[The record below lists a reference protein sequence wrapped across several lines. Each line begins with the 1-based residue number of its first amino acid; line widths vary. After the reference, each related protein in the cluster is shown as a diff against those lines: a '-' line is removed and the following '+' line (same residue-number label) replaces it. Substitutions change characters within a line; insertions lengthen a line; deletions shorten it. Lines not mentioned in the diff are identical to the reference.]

1 MASLSLPA
9 AKRELRRHVRQLL
22 SALSISSATSQTLNA
37 ARALFSL
44 PEYQA
49 ARRVSIYLSMP
60 AGEISTAGIVHDA
73 LSNGKKVYVPYT
85 YERTLN
91 PELRPKSIMD
101 MVELFST
108 IDYDS
113 FQSDKWGIPTPSAD
127 SIADRKNTFGGVGR
141 SEGIVTPIDEAE
153 SGLDLIVVPGMV
165 FDSEL
170 GRLGHG
176 KGFYDF
182 FFDRCAQQST
192 QNGKPMP
199 FLVGL
204 ALVEQML
211 PPDQS
216 VPMDSTDW
224 RLDALITG
232 AGQVLRSNPSRS
244 NAPS

>member
-1 MASLSLPA
+1 MASLPLPA
-9 AKRELRRHVRQLL
+9 AKRELRRQVRKIL
-22 SALSISSATSQTLNA
+22 SNISVSSATSQTLNA

-60 AGEISTAGIVHDA
+60 SGEISTAGIVHDA
-73 LSNGKKVYVPYT
+73 LANGKKVFVPYT
-85 YERTLN
+85 YNRSIN
-91 PELRPKSIMD
+91 PELKPKSIMD

-108 IDYDS
+108 SDFDS
-113 FQSDKWGIPTPSAD
+113 FQSDKWGIPTPSDD
-127 SIADRKNTFGGVGR
+127 SIASRRNTFGGKGR
-141 SEGIVTPIDEAE
+141 SEGVFPPAGETE

-182 FFDRCAQQST
+182 FFDRCAEHST
-192 QNGKPMP
+192 QVERPRP

-204 ALVEQML
+204 ALAEQVL

-232 AGQVLRSNPSRS
+232 AGQVLRSK
-244 NAPS
+244 